1 MKMVYCLA
9 TTIRIREIGEHQP
22 MQFLLASV
30 VPEEA
35 PGTVLTTIEGMI
47 GSAALFIEI
56 LAVAIIVAGTVVAT
70 IAYAWMLIGGRG
82 GLQSYEQ
89 YKVRMGRALLLG
101 LEILVAADIVRTVAL
116 EPSLTNVAVLGVLVL
131 IRTFLSWSLVVE
143 IEHNWP
149 WRLHE
154 KEAAAAAAREAAA
167 GSAVGSPTPE
177 NRHE

>member
-1 MKMVYCLA
+1 MEVL
-9 TTIRIREIGEHQP
+9 
-22 MQFLLASV
+22 FASA
-30 VPEEA
+30 VPQEA
-35 PGTVLTTIEGMI
+35 PHAFLTTLEGMI
-47 GSAALFIEI
+47 EYAALFIEI
-56 LAVAIIVAGTVVAT
+56 LAVGIIVAGTIVAT
-70 IAYAWMLIGGRG
+70 IAYAWMLVGGRG

-116 EPSLTNVAVLGVLVL
+116 EPSLTNVAILGILVL

-154 KEAAAAAAREAAA
+154 KESPAARAVATDSSGAVAAHK
-167 GSAVGSPTPE
+167 E
-177 NRHE
+177 EHE